1 MIKHDATSDRLC
13 SSRISYIGKFIIFAL
28 DVGEGASMEMA
39 TAGMSE
45 DTNNSVGTSEAE
57 MLVRAHYE
65 TLKHMARAKRR
76 RAGAGLTMQTTD
88 LLHECWLKLRRQ
100 QEWRDEAHF
109 MNTAALAMRQVLVDY
124 ARSKLAGK
132 RHAVGGVSSD
142 DIDEI
147 EAVLPEFR
155 ENPEEIV
162 AISDL
167 LNQLEKQNPRLAR
180 VTILRYFAG
189 YTEEETARALDV
201 TSRTIRRDWQIAKAW
216 LAAELGPSGS
226 AKTI

>member
-1 MIKHDATSDRLC
+1 
-13 SSRISYIGKFIIFAL
+13 
-28 DVGEGASMEMA
+28 MEMA

-132 RHAVGGVSSD
+132 RHAVGGAS
-142 DIDEI
+142 
-147 EAVLPEFR
+147 AVR
-155 ENPEEIV
+155 GV
-162 AISDL
+162 
-167 LNQLEKQNPRLAR
+167 
-180 VTILRYFAG
+180 
-189 YTEEETARALDV
+189 
-201 TSRTIRRDWQIAKAW
+201 
-216 LAAELGPSGS
+216 AAEGQPSS
-226 AKTI
+226 RSVVLQPHAAAKQREAGAAGVAELSLDLQQPPAPSLRRRPFAQLLQLRQEAELQRAV